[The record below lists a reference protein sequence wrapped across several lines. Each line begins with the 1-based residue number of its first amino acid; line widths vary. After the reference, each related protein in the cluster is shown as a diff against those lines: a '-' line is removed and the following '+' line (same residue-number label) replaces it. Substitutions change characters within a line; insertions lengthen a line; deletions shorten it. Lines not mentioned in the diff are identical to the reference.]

1 MKKNYE
7 TPCAEAIKFNYRDQV
22 VAASGIATY
31 DSGSSGCTVYHP
43 GNSGN
48 NNGQG
53 NQNGHWQGDNSY

>member
-22 VAASGIATY
+22 VAASGGIAAY
-31 DSGSSGCTVYHP
+31 DTGSSGCTVYDP

-53 NQNGHWQGDNSY
+53 KQNGHWYGNRG